1 MNKENLKDIKLFI
14 GPMSKNI
21 VDSAIDFCNEFNV
34 KLGFIP
40 SRRQIDF
47 DSGYVNNWT
56 TRTFTEY
63 VRSKT
68 DKIVLERDH
77 GGPEQGQDLDD
88 GNASFFQDAN
98 HFNIIHVDVW
108 KKYKKIHD
116 GIDQTLNYI
125 KFCNHIN
132 PNVLFEVGTEEAIR
146 KTTVYELDFLMYSL
160 KKNLDENIFNKI
172 VYLVIQSGTSLLE
185 NKNTGRYDRIKLQD
199 MVEVAEKYNV
209 LTKEHNGD
217 YLNVKDIHDRYTY
230 GLHAI
235 NIAPEFGQIETNTI
249 LKLIDNNNALFE
261 EYYNICLNS
270 NRWIK
275 WVSKDFDPENNKLE
289 LVKICGHYVLSD
301 RKMINITN
309 NFSYELEMIVK
320 KEVYEKLS
328 SILKG

>member
-21 VDSAIDFCNEFNV
+21 VDSSIDFCNEFNV

-108 KKYKKIHD
+108 K
-116 GIDQTLNYI
+116 
-125 KFCNHIN
+125 
-132 PNVLFEVGTEEAIR
+132 
-146 KTTVYELDFLMYSL
+146 
-160 KKNLDENIFNKI
+160 
-172 VYLVIQSGTSLLE
+172 
-185 NKNTGRYDRIKLQD
+185 
-199 MVEVAEKYNV
+199 
-209 LTKEHNGD
+209 
-217 YLNVKDIHDRYTY
+217 
-230 GLHAI
+230 
-235 NIAPEFGQIETNTI
+235 
-249 LKLIDNNNALFE
+249 
-261 EYYNICLNS
+261 
-270 NRWIK
+270 
-275 WVSKDFDPENNKLE
+275 
-289 LVKICGHYVLSD
+289 
-301 RKMINITN
+301 
-309 NFSYELEMIVK
+309 
-320 KEVYEKLS
+320 
-328 SILKG
+328 